1 MTNQIASISGKADRA
16 GRLSA
21 DDWSAAALQQ
31 IGEQGVPALAVEPLA
46 RRLGV
51 TKGSF
56 YWHFPTRDALL
67 QAALDRWEQ
76 YEQTQLFDRL
86 DSVDDPRARL
96 QQLFQLAAHDDV
108 SHVIYGQLLRAMDN
122 PIVQPAVTRFGVALA
137 VRNYRPGAGD
147 QLGDE
152 LRKFIGLTR
161 SALIGWVPPTPGA
174 TALAWE
180 AGEVMDYDHST
191 VLYVESYQLTHLLQK

>member
-1 MTNQIASISGKADRA
+1 MNFEPFDTSLVVERLKALVPDLREVGGAADYAAVQELRGFQTPSAFVIFASESGNA
-16 GRLSA
+16 GPGPR
-21 DDWSAAALQQ
+21 
-31 IGEQGVPALAVEPLA
+31 GA
-46 RRLGV
+46 R
-51 TKGSF
+51 
-56 YWHFPTRDALL
+56 
-67 QAALDRWEQ
+67 
-76 YEQTQLFDRL
+76 
-86 DSVDDPRARL
+86 
-96 QQLFQLAAHDDV
+96 
-108 SHVIYGQLLRAMDN
+108 
-122 PIVQPAVTRFGVALA
+122 VQPAVSRFGLALA

-152 LRKFIGLTR
+152 LRKVLGLTR